1 MREVIEQTDESQW
14 PDQGTVA
21 EKIERF
27 LTLAFG
33 CQHRKMSLPFTRG
46 NLTHRTCV
54 ACGARRDVDL
64 VRGIM
69 VGPYYYPTVR

>member
-1 MREVIEQTDESQW
+1 MREVIEQTDEGQW

-21 EKIERF
+21 EKIEKF

-33 CQHRKMSLPFTRG
+33 CRHRKMSLSFTRG
-46 NLTHRTCV
+46 SQTYRTCV

-69 VGPYYYPTVR
+69 VGPYYYPAVR